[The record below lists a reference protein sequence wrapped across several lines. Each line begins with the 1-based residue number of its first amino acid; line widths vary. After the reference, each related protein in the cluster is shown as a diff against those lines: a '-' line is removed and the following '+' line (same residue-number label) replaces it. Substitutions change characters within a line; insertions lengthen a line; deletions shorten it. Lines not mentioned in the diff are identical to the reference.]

1 MPDFFAPITI
11 LTIFILVKGKNI
23 SLLSKIVLVFILIY
37 ALITHFSHLL
47 IGTTLVVVAIF
58 CKGIFK
64 QRLIDLSFK
73 RIILVT
79 IVVFSGWIILP
90 MINYL
95 FEKQFILSKGSH
107 VFIMAH
113 LNNAGILKKFLKENC
128 SNTEF
133 QDCKLCHYKDSLP
146 IDLASFIWSS
156 NILENTG
163 GWQNSKEE
171 YNKIIFA
178 TIKRPK
184 YFFLNMY
191 RSISYGFIQLTK
203 NEIGQGLSAYN
214 VGSPPYGQIHWR
226 FNDELNNYLNSRQ
239 NKWNGVNLQLD
250 TLNTFHLI
258 LILISL
264 LIVILLFTSSI
275 LIKIDPNSITF
286 LVFVIFSII
295 INSFITAG
303 LISPCERFQARVI
316 WLLPLSVIVLI
327 IKNFKI
333 IIKTI
338 YNTRYSQ

>member
-1 MPDFFAPITI
+1 
-11 LTIFILVKGKNI
+11 
-23 SLLSKIVLVFILIY
+23 
-37 ALITHFSHLL
+37 
-47 IGTTLVVVAIF
+47 LVVVAIF

-79 IVVFSGWIILP
+79 IVVFFGWIILP